1 MTQLNREHC
10 DEHFYRTDKFV
21 SSAQTTTDSGIR
33 SIFEEFDI
41 DDYVFEPCGY
51 SMNGLNEQGS
61 IDGQYSTIHITPEE
75 GFSYASCELSNV
87 ECEDLDAFAYV
98 RKVANVFKPGKM
110 IFAISVDGLNAAEV
124 ANDVLGNGSFI
135 PGYTRVQATRQEF
148 DVEGVVAY
156 F

>member
-33 SIFEEFDI
+33 SIFEELDI

-75 GFSYASCELSNV
+75 GFSYASC
-87 ECEDLDAFAYV
+87 
-98 RKVANVFKPGKM
+98 
-110 IFAISVDGLNAAEV
+110 
-124 ANDVLGNGSFI
+124 
-135 PGYTRVQATRQEF
+135 
-148 DVEGVVAY
+148 
-156 F
+156 